1 MFVKMIYWNKKLPTK
16 FSSCNVQRSGEH
28 IWRRNHAVSSSVPGP
43 HNLPPCHW
51 CIFDGCR
58 QGTIWRSCSDVA
70 AFLVNRRSCPS
81 HGLCSHSSALI
92 LLLWSLANFLLLYLL
107 WVCPRSLHWRAIQS
121 FSPQQPDL
129 SPGVRKELC
138 FDSIRSRRMII
149 FQPLKGKHKHQEQR
163 WSQCHLYER
172 QRGLRS
178 CSSQNTCHQ
187 KCGSIK
193 HPLFTVNEHSPPCCI
208 CGGSIGGA
216 TPANQIIPPV
226 ERGERVEYNPR

>member
-28 IWRRNHAVSSSVPGP
+28 IWRRNHAVSSSAPEP
-43 HNLPPCHW
+43 RNLLPCHW
-51 CIFDGCR
+51 CIFHGCR

-129 SPGVRKELC
+129 SPL
-138 FDSIRSRRMII
+138 I
-149 FQPLKGKHKHQEQR
+149 GKHKHQEQR

-178 CSSQNTCHQ
+178 CSSQNTSMLHLWWEYWGCNTWVLP
-187 KCGSIK
+187 SDRWW
-193 HPLFTVNEHSPPCCI
+193 L
-208 CGGSIGGA
+208 
-216 TPANQIIPPV
+216 QILLRSTFPV
-226 ERGERVEYNPR
+226 Q